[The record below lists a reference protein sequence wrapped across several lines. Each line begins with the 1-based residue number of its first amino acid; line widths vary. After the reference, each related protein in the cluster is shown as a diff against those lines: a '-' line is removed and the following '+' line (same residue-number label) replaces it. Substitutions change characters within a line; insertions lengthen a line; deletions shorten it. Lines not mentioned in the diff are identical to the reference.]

1 MLRPGEKAGT
11 LVRFVSARIDFQNLS
26 QFYCTLFLAW
36 LSEIWPERKIFSDF
50 PTLPIDIVGIMVY
63 S

>member
-36 LSEIWPERKIFSDF
+36 LSEIWPEQKNFWNF

>member
-11 LVRFVSARIDFQNLS
+11 SVEFVSARIDFQNLS

-36 LSEIWPERKIFSDF
+36 LSEIRPERKKFWNF

>member
-26 QFYCTLFLAW
+26 QFYCALFLAW
-36 LSEIWPERKIFSDF
+36 LREILAAQKKFFIFSDI
-50 PTLPIDIVGIMVY
+50 TY
-63 S
+63 